1 MDSEQEQKIKKF
13 FDQINE
19 IDHNLMQLLIS
30 RFSIYSKIGELKIN
44 HELRTLESDY
54 EKQILD
60 KFSEEY
66 YGALNQEQIK
76 SIFSP
81 IFRISDIAQK
91 RR

>member
-1 MDSEQEQKIKKF
+1 MDSEQKQKIKKF
-13 FDQINE
+13 FDQIND

-44 HELRTLESDY
+44 NELKTLESDY
-54 EKQILD
+54 EKKILD

-81 IFRISDIAQK
+81 IFRISDTAQK

>member
-1 MDSEQEQKIKKF
+1 MDSEQKQKIKKF

-30 RFSIYSKIGELKIN
+30 RFSIYSKVGELKIN
-44 HELRTLESDY
+44 HELRILKSDY

-66 YGALNQEQIK
+66 FGALNQEQIK

>member
-1 MDSEQEQKIKKF
+1 MDSEQKQKIKKF

-44 HELRTLESDY
+44 HELRTLKSDY

-81 IFRISDIAQK
+81 IFRISDTAQK

>member
-1 MDSEQEQKIKKF
+1 MEKEGNQQIRKFYKK
-13 FDQINE
+13 INE

-30 RFSIYSKIGELKIN
+30 RFSICSKIGELKIN
-44 HELRTLESDY
+44 HELRTLKPDY

-81 IFRISDIAQK
+81 IFRISDRAQK